1 MHNLAKKLTAGA
13 VTRVMMI
20 LSVVTAI
27 MPSVAHACSVCQGDP
42 NSNLVKGAEA
52 GVLFMVIVT
61 YVLLLGMAALVA
73 SWFIRQNRRLRRV
86 QLEGGASGFDDGS
99 NSEPPHS

>member
-1 MHNLAKKLTAGA
+1 MFDSILNRLGRGRLAAIVVAAFVILCNAGE
-13 VTRVMMI
+13 VF
-20 LSVVTAI
+20 
-27 MPSVAHACSVCQGDP
+27 ACSVCQGNPD
-42 NSNLVKGAEA
+42 SKLVKGAEA

-86 QLEGGASGFDDGS
+86 QLEGGAAGFEDGS
-99 NSEPPHS
+99 NSEPPRS

>member
-1 MHNLAKKLTAGA
+1 MHNLAKNLTAGA
-13 VTRVMMI
+13 VARAAML
-20 LSVVTAI
+20 LSAVLAM

-86 QLEGGASGFDDGS
+86 QLEGGESGSD
-99 NSEPPHS
+99 SEPSHS